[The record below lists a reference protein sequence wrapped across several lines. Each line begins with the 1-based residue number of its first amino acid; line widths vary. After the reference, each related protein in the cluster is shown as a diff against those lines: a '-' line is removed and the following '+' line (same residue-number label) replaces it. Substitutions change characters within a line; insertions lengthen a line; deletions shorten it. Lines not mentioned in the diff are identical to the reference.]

1 MRQIISSLSNDEFIF
16 NVDNRGMQLTC
27 CQGETMVLCAMAK
40 KELTKKQ
47 KMIARIQEFTL
58 MDDDFMTRFFEND
71 KDCTQYVLQTIL
83 DNKKLKVID
92 TVAQK
97 TVKSLEG
104 RSVRLDVY
112 AKDNKGKPYDIEIQ
126 RADKGAGAKRAR
138 YNSALMDADIT
149 VPGED
154 AKNLPESY
162 VIFITEND
170 IFGKRLPLYHIE
182 RTVKECNIPFG
193 DENHIIYVNG
203 EYKGNDP
210 IGDLMHDFHC
220 KKADDMK
227 NKLLAERARYLK
239 EDEKGVK
246 HMCRIMEDFVKE
258 ERQEE
263 KFETIAK
270 LIELGKIT
278 EEEAIETFNLT
289 AKQMKAIKERVAVL
303 A

>member
-1 MRQIISSLSNDEFIF
+1 
-16 NVDNRGMQLTC
+16 
-27 CQGETMVLCAMAK
+27 MAK
-40 KELTKKQ
+40 KDMKKKQ
-47 KMIARIQEFTL
+47 KMIARLQEFTL

-71 KDCTQYVLQTIL
+71 KECTQYILQTIL
-83 DNKKLKVID
+83 ENKKLKVID
-92 TVAQK
+92 AVAQK
-97 TVKSLEG
+97 VVKSLEG

-112 AKDNKGKPYDIEIQ
+112 AKDDKGKPYDIEIQ

-170 IFGKRLPLYHIE
+170 IFKKGKPLYKIE
-182 RTVKECNIPFG
+182 RYVDGEELFNDG
-193 DENHIIYVNG
+193 AHIIYVNG

-227 NKLLAERARYLK
+227 NKLLAERTRYLK
-239 EDEKGVK
+239 ENDKGVK
-246 HMCRIMEDFVKE
+246 HMCRIMEQMAKE
-258 ERQEE
+258 ERDER
-263 KFETIAK
+263 TIEMAAK
-270 LIELGKIT
+270 ILDSGDMTEARIKEL
-278 EEEAIETFNLT
+278 FNLSD
-289 AKQMKAIKERVAVL
+289 KQMRVIKERVAVL
-303 A
+303 V

>member
-1 MRQIISSLSNDEFIF
+1 
-16 NVDNRGMQLTC
+16 
-27 CQGETMVLCAMAK
+27 MVLCAMAK
-40 KELTKKQ
+40 KDLTKKQ
-47 KMIARIQEFTL
+47 KMIARLQEFTL

-71 KDCTQYVLQTIL
+71 KDCTQFVLQTIL
-83 DNKKLKVID
+83 ENKKLKVID

-97 TVKSLEG
+97 VVKNLEG

-170 IFGKRLPLYHIE
+170 NFGKGLPLYHIE
-182 RTVKECNIPFG
+182 RTVKECNIPFD
-193 DENHIIYVNG
+193 DESHIIYVNG
-203 EYKGNDP
+203 KYEGNDP

-239 EDEKGVK
+239 ENEKGVK
-246 HMCRIMEDFVKE
+246 HMCRIMEEMAKE
-258 ERQEE
+258 ERDER
-263 KFETIAK
+263 TIEMAAK
-270 LIELGKIT
+270 ILESGKMT
-278 EEEAIETFNLT
+278 EEELTEMFKLT
-289 AKQMKAIKERVAVL
+289 AKQLKAIKERVAVL

>member
-1 MRQIISSLSNDEFIF
+1 MDKGDL
-16 NVDNRGMQLTC
+16 L
-27 CQGETMVLCAMAK
+27 
-40 KELTKKQ
+40 KKQ
-47 KMIARIQEFTL
+47 KLIARIQEFTL

-71 KDCTQYVLQTIL
+71 KECTQFVLQTIL
-83 DNKKLKVID
+83 NNKKLTVID
-92 TVAQK
+92 AIAQK
-97 TVKSLEG
+97 VVKNLEG

-149 VPGED
+149 TPGED

-162 VIFITEND
+162 VIFITEKD
-170 IFGKRLPLYHIE
+170 IFGKGLPLYHIE
-182 RTVKECNIPFG
+182 RTVKECNIPFN

-203 EYKGNDP
+203 KYEGNDP

-227 NKLLAERARYLK
+227 NKILADRVRYLK

-246 HMCRIMEDFVKE
+246 HMCRIMEDFEKEAKE
-258 ERQEE
+258 EQ
-263 KFETIAK
+263 T
-270 LIELGKIT
+270 IELAVKLLESGDMT
-278 EEEAIETFNLT
+278 ETRIKELFKLT
-289 AKQMKAIKERVAVL
+289 EKQMKAIKERISVL

>member
-1 MRQIISSLSNDEFIF
+1 MRI
-16 NVDNRGMQLTC
+16 TC
-27 CQGETMVLCAMAK
+27 GQGEIMVLCGMAK
-40 KELTKKQ
+40 KDLTKKQ
-47 KMIARIQEFTL
+47 KMIARLQEFTL

-71 KDCTQYVLQTIL
+71 KDCTQFVLQTIL
-83 DNKKLKVID
+83 ENKKLKVID
-92 TVAQK
+92 TVVQK
-97 TVKSLEG
+97 VVKSLEG

-126 RADKGAGAKRAR
+126 RSDKGAGAKRAR
-138 YNSALMDADIT
+138 YNAALMDADIT

-170 IFGKRLPLYHIE
+170 IFGKGLPLYHIE
-182 RTVKECNIPFG
+182 RTVKECNVPFD
-193 DENHIIYVNG
+193 DESHIIYVNG
-203 EYKGNDP
+203 KYEGNDP

-246 HMCRIMEDFVKE
+246 HMCRIMEEERKEAVKE
-258 ERQEE
+258 REIQLATELLEKGDLPEERVKELFKLTE
-263 KFETIAK
+263 KQ
-270 LIELGKIT
+270 L
-278 EEEAIETFNLT
+278 
-289 AKQMKAIKERVAVL
+289 KAIKEKVAVL

>member
-1 MRQIISSLSNDEFIF
+1 
-16 NVDNRGMQLTC
+16 
-27 CQGETMVLCAMAK
+27 MVLCAMAK
-40 KELTKKQ
+40 KDLTKKQ
-47 KMIARIQEFTL
+47 KMIARLQEFTL
-58 MDDDFMTRFFEND
+58 MDDDFMTRFFEHD
-71 KDCTQYVLQTIL
+71 TDCTQFVLQTIL

-97 TVKSLEG
+97 VIKNLEG

-149 VPGED
+149 VPGAD

-170 IFGKRLPLYHIE
+170 IFGKGLPLYHIE
-182 RTVKECNIPFG
+182 RTVKECNIPFD
-193 DENHIIYVNG
+193 DESHIIYVNG
-203 EYKGNDP
+203 KYEGNDP

-239 EDEKGVK
+239 ENEKGVK
-246 HMCRIMEDFVKE
+246 HMCRIMEDFAKE
-258 ERQEE
+258 ERKEAVKE
-263 KFETIAK
+263 RD
-270 LIELGKIT
+270 IELATKILEKGEMS
-278 EEEAIETFNLT
+278 EERVKELFNLSE
-289 AKQMKAIKERVAVL
+289 KQIKAIKEKVAVL

>member
-1 MRQIISSLSNDEFIF
+1 
-16 NVDNRGMQLTC
+16 
-27 CQGETMVLCAMAK
+27 
-40 KELTKKQ
+40 
-47 KMIARIQEFTL
+47 

-71 KDCTQYVLQTIL
+71 KECTQFVLQTIL
-83 DNKKLKVID
+83 NNKKLTVID
-92 TVAQK
+92 AIAQK
-97 TVKSLEG
+97 VVKNLEG

-149 VPGED
+149 TPGED

-162 VIFITEND
+162 VIFITEKD
-170 IFGKRLPLYHIE
+170 IFGKGLPLYHIE
-182 RTVKECNIPFG
+182 RTVKECNIPFN

-203 EYKGNDP
+203 KYEGNDP

-227 NKLLAERARYLK
+227 NKILADRVRYLK

-246 HMCRIMEDFVKE
+246 HMCRIMEDFEKEAKE
-258 ERQEE
+258 EQ
-263 KFETIAK
+263 T
-270 LIELGKIT
+270 IELAVKLLESGDMT
-278 EEEAIETFNLT
+278 ETRIKELFKLT
-289 AKQMKAIKERVAVL
+289 EKQMKAIKERISVL

>member
-1 MRQIISSLSNDEFIF
+1 
-16 NVDNRGMQLTC
+16 
-27 CQGETMVLCAMAK
+27 MAK
-40 KELTKKQ
+40 KDSTKKQ
-47 KMIARIQEFTL
+47 KMIARLQEFTL

-71 KDCTQYVLQTIL
+71 KECTQFVLQTIL

-92 TVAQK
+92 AVAQK

-170 IFGKRLPLYHIE
+170 IFKKGKPLYKIDRYVNGE
-182 RTVKECNIPFG
+182 ELFN
-193 DENHIIYVNG
+193 DEAYIIYVNG

-210 IGDLMHDFHC
+210 IGDPMHDFHC
-220 KKADDMK
+220 KKANDMK

-246 HMCRIMEDFVKE
+246 HMCRIMEEFGKE
-258 ERQEE
+258 ERKEAVKERNIQVAI
-263 KFETIAK
+263 KLLKQGKLSETEIS
-270 LIELGKIT
+270 ELLGLS
-278 EEEAIETFNLT
+278 E
-289 AKQMKAIKERVAVL
+289 KQMKDIKEKVL
-303 A
+303 ITA

>member
-1 MRQIISSLSNDEFIF
+1 M
-16 NVDNRGMQLTC
+16 T
-27 CQGETMVLCAMAK
+27 K
-40 KELTKKQ
+40 KDLTKKQ
-47 KMIARIQEFTL
+47 KMIARLQEFTL

-71 KDCTQYVLQTIL
+71 KGCTQFVLQTIL

-104 RSVRLDVY
+104 RSIRLDVY

-170 IFGKRLPLYHIE
+170 IFEKGLPLYHINRIVE
-182 RTVKECNIPFG
+182 ECNVPFG
-193 DENHIIYVNG
+193 DESHIIYVNG
-203 EYKGNDP
+203 KYEGNDP

-239 EDEKGVK
+239 ESDKGVK
-246 HMCRIMEDFVKE
+246 HMCRIMENFEKE
-258 ERQEE
+258 AKKERDL
-263 KFETIAK
+263 ETAVK
-270 LIELGKIT
+270 LIEQGKMT
-278 EEEAIETFNLT
+278 EEEVAVFYNFTKTE
-289 AKQMKAIKERVAVL
+289 MKEIKEKIAVL